1 MEEKDILKAINQK
14 FKDLALRG
22 ISIKALPPI
31 GKLHSLDRKAVEIDL
46 SKVGAGLDAIFKVMK
61 VQISVGHDK
70 LGAAISL
77 QYDWKFWNGGQN
89 GHRARHI
96 YSYSKKKWDMG

>member
-14 FKDLALRG
+14 FKDLDLRG
-22 ISIKALPPI
+22 VSVKALPPI

-46 SKVGAGLDAIFKVMK
+46 SKVGAGLNTIFKVMK
-61 VQISVGHDK
+61 VEISVGHDEK
-70 LGAAISL
+70 GAAIAL
-77 QYDWKFWNGGQN
+77 RYDWKFWNGGQN

-96 YSYSKKKWDMG
+96 YPYNKKKWIMG